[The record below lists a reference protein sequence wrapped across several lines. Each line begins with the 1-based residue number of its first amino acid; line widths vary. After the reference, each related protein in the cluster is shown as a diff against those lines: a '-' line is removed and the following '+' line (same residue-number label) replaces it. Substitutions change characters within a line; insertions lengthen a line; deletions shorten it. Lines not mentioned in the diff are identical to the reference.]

1 MPHKAEW
8 IKPIIIMV
16 IKSIPVYLV
25 RIELINHSF
34 TKQKGREHIMSNMQ
48 TGLWIQTAASLQSYN
63 P

>member
-8 IKPIIIMV
+8 IKTNYYYGDKKYPA
-16 IKSIPVYLV
+16 YLV